1 MPTLFIDVKPA
12 EAAEAAT
19 IYVDS
24 VELVGKKL
32 ELDTPRRVHVSVT
45 AMGFQ
50 RFADAVDVQRDM
62 TFDVVLE
69 PRPHKKKSR
78 TLAVTL
84 GMGAVGLIA
93 WLVRRR

>member
-1 MPTLFIDVKPA
+1 VPTLFIDVKPA
-12 EAAEAAT
+12 EAAEVAT
-19 IYVDS
+19 IHVDS
-24 VELVGKKL
+24 VELVGTKL

-45 AMGFQ
+45 AIGFQ
-50 RFADAVDVQRDM
+50 RFAEVVDVQRDM
-62 TFDVVLE
+62 TFDVMLE

-84 GMGAVGLIA
+84 GMGAIGLVA